1 MQDNAELLQTIQRMQ
16 REIDML
22 KTRETPY
29 PAWTDYTP
37 TITAGTGTFTAVSA
51 SGKYARVGNI
61 MHVNVAVII
70 TTNGTA
76 AGYIIVPLP
85 AATAATALG
94 CGRENTV
101 TGNMLQVIVVA
112 GTSVAR
118 AFTYNNTYP
127 GGDGRT
133 LYMTVAYPV

>member
-29 PAWTDYTP
+29 PAWTAYTP
-37 TITAGTGTFTAVSA
+37 TITAGAGTFTAVSA

-61 MHVNVAVII
+61 MHVNITITI

-76 AGYIIVPLP
+76 AVVVFASLP
-85 AATAATALG
+85 TAAWAAAVG
-94 CGRENTV
+94 CGRENAV
-101 TGNMLQVIVVA
+101 TGSMLQVYVGG

-118 AFTYNNTYP
+118 VFTYNNTYP